1 MMARVLFVWLVPSSC
16 FVESCRRLRVQSR
29 PASDSDDEVLD
40 SLESAFRRVASDRA
54 QREIDRLRAQNQRE
68 LGMGDRRVQSAQ
80 EPQNELR
87 EMTDGSN
94 WGTLGL
100 SGMLVRFAAVCG
112 AGSSISSLFV
122 DNYDT
127 YNELVD
133 LTPFQKASLPA
144 LLGALVALF
153 SAARLLGQ
161 WNGIADRLSSKN
173 LYFEQTGWAD
183 GFTLDKP
190 DNTAFRDKLL
200 YEDEVVPRVSTIQS
214 AFGIVLASSVAAL
227 AAFVLAWVV
236 LPGA

>member
-1 MMARVLFVWLVPSSC
+1 MIPIMVFWLVPSSC
-16 FVESCRRLRVQSR
+16 LVVSSRRVRLLSKPR
-29 PASDSDDEVLD
+29 DNDEEMLD
-40 SLESAFRRVASDRA
+40 SLETAFRRVASDRA
-54 QREIDRLRAQNQRE
+54 QREIDRLRSQNQRE

-100 SGMLVRFAAVCG
+100 GGMLGRFAGVCG
-112 AGSSISSLFV
+112 AGSSISLFFV
-122 DNYDT
+122 ENYDT

-133 LTPFQKASLPA
+133 LTTFQKASLPIM
-144 LLGALVALF
+144 LGAVVALF
-153 SAARLLGQ
+153 SAFRLLGQ
-161 WNGIADRLSSKN
+161 WTAIAERLSSKN

-190 DNTAFRDKLL
+190 DNTAFRDQLL
-200 YEDEVVPRVSTIQS
+200 YEDEVVPRVGTIRS
-214 AFGIVLASSVAAL
+214 AFAIVLASSAAAL